1 MNSKRFIT
9 SILFLLPFLIF
20 SSGCEEGK
28 DDSVTGALFYRE
40 TGELKSVRLD
50 LNLVSTTTPYKS
62 AIGKLGNTLSG
73 SYENTNAFS
82 VFKFSKPAEAVLDGL
97 ISSKITFNVKEVWG
111 NGNTEFGLYSV
122 RTATDW
128 SDTSRIDPQLLAKFD
143 YPLDISESISVTTVK
158 VDTTSSLT
166 TLEFELD
173 KDDLI
178 SWSEDKSFLI
188 TNTVS
193 DEQLVSLYSDNSNRQ
208 PSIEFITKYSS
219 GLIDTTSIKSKEG
232 TYYISNG
239 IDDDEYLLADGDA
252 TGYVFKITI
261 PDSISSPTAFNSSML
276 SLELQYNLI
285 VTPSMNFSVYRL
297 TEEFTTI
304 EDISIDIP
312 SLILKE
318 IVPTEKNY
326 TIDISNFI
334 HAWHNL
340 DKPNHGLLFKPSGTG
355 TSPNYAFIVP
365 SDSLVIK
372 YTTTPEAE

>member
-1 MNSKRFIT
+1 MNSKRFIA
-9 SILFLLPFLIF
+9 SILFFLPIF
-20 SSGCEEGK
+20 ILSSGCEKGK
-28 DDSVTGALFYRE
+28 YDSVTGTLFYRE
-40 TGELKSVRLD
+40 TGELKSVSLD
-50 LNLVSTTTPYKS
+50 LNLVSTNTPYKS

-73 SYENTNAFS
+73 SYENTTAFS

-97 ISSKITFNVKEVWG
+97 ISSRITFNVKNVWG
-111 NGNTEFGLYSV
+111 NGNTEFGLYS
-122 RTATDW
+122 ATSDW
-128 SDTSRIDPQLLAKFD
+128 SDTSRIDPQLFG
-143 YPLDISESISVTTVK
+143 YPLDIGTPISITS
-158 VDTTSSLT
+158 DTTSSLA
-166 TLEFELD
+166 TLDFEIDINELV
-173 KDDLI
+173 

-188 TNTVS
+188 TNIGSSESMVS
-193 DEQLVSLYSDNSNRQ
+193 FYSDNSNRP
-208 PSIEFITKYSS
+208 PSFEFITQYSS

-252 TGYVFKITI
+252 TGYVFNITI

-276 SLELQYNLI
+276 SLELIDYLI

-312 SLILKE
+312 SFIEIE

-340 DKPNHGLLFKPSGTG
+340 DKPNHGLLFKPSSAG

-365 SDSLVIK
+365 SDSLVIN
-372 YTTTPEAE
+372 YTTPPEVE